1 MCLREGYELDEEYY
15 LSVLTLPELKYP
27 RKYIKILKKKKEG
40 DKVRLDGRKGPTGKV
55 IVARKDYC
63 IAEFDKSKVEE
74 YLK

>member
-1 MCLREGYELDEEYY
+1 MCLDKGYELDEEYY

-27 RKYIKILKKKKEG
+27 RKHIKILKKKKEG

-55 IVARKDYC
+55 IIARKDYC
-63 IAEFDKSKVEE
+63 IAEFDKSKVGE